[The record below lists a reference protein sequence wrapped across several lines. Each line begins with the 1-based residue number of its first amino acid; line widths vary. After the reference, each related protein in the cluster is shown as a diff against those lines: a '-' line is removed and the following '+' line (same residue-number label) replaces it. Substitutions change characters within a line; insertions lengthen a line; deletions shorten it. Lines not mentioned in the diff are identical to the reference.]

1 MQAALVVVAKA
12 FPFKIQSLY
21 LHRPV
26 QFHLYRPIFISNQA
40 FHMELFNEHSTIPTL
55 LRNVIANIHSPRE
68 TFLIHK
74 KSTVW
79 EEISYMH
86 TLDCADAVSS
96 FFLSK
101 GINKGDR
108 MGLMIDN
115 SPEYVYYDQGIQ
127 QIGAI
132 NVSIY
137 PTLSEHEVAYIINDS
152 GMRAILA
159 GNTFLFK
166 KILKIAANCRCL
178 EYIIP
183 AFPEYQKVTVPEDI
197 KAEIVSFDE
206 ILNRSGKITAAE
218 RAQIDAVRS
227 TIRPTDISS
236 LIYTSG
242 TTGTPKG
249 VMLSHSNF
257 VENVK
262 VCLQQI
268 PVIDETDTFLSFLP
282 LSHVFERTAT
292 YHVCCAQGCKVAFAQ
307 SLELLAKN
315 MAEIRPTVMNCVP
328 RLLEKIHDKAI
339 KSGTSGG
346 GLKSKIFLWA
356 LEAGQDYRQEKEA
369 GKNPGIIR
377 SAKKTIAEKLVFSKI
392 KEKTG
397 GRLKFMISGGAA
409 LPKNVGEFFGN
420 LGIKILEGFGLTET
434 SPVMAV
440 TEFHR
445 QIYGT
450 VGRVIPGIE
459 VGIQNVESKQMI
471 SIQTHESFEED
482 FECAEGEIIVR
493 GHCVMQGY
501 FNKPAETAEAIDKD
515 DWFHTGDI
523 GRFYKGNLQITDRLK
538 NMIVNAYGKNVYPTP
553 VESIYMKSLKIDQIF
568 LIGDKR
574 EYLTAIVIPNKENL
588 QEAFDLPESF
598 FQQGGVFINEKEIID
613 WIGQDLRK
621 LSGELAKFERIKN
634 FKIKRNPFSIEEGE
648 ITPTLKAKRKVI
660 EAKYAGVI
668 NEMYSG
674 VVDTD

>member
-1 MQAALVVVAKA
+1 
-12 FPFKIQSLY
+12 
-21 LHRPV
+21 
-26 QFHLYRPIFISNQA
+26 
-40 FHMELFNEHSTIPTL
+40 MELFNEHSTIPTL
-55 LRNVIANIHSPRE
+55 LRNVVANIHKPEE

-74 KSTVW
+74 KNAEW
-79 EEISYMH
+79 EEISYKH

-96 FFLSK
+96 FFLAK
-101 GINKGDR
+101 GITKGDR
-108 MGLMIDN
+108 MGLMIEN

-137 PTLSEHEVAYIINDS
+137 PTLSEQEVAYIVNDS
-152 GMRAILA
+152 GMRAILI
-159 GNTFLFK
+159 GNTFLYK
-166 KILKIAANCRCL
+166 KILKIADNCRHL

-183 AFPEYQKVTVPEDI
+183 AFPEYIKVAIPEDL
-197 KAEIVSFDE
+197 KAQVISFEE
-206 ILNRSGKITAAE
+206 ILATVGKLDVDQLEAIGKI
-218 RAQIDAVRS
+218 RS
-227 TIRPTDISS
+227 TVRPADVSS

-249 VMLSHSNF
+249 VMLTHSNF

-268 PVIDETDTFLSFLP
+268 PVIDETETFLSFLP

-292 YHVCCAQGCKVAFAQ
+292 YHVCCAQGCKIAYAQ

-315 MAEIRPTVMNCVP
+315 MAEVRPTVMSCVP

-339 KSGTSGG
+339 KSGTAGG
-346 GLKSKIFLWA
+346 GLKAKIFLWA
-356 LEAGQDYRQEKEA
+356 LEIGQEYRRIKEA
-369 GKNPGIIR
+369 GKNPGMIL
-377 SAKKTIAEKLVFSKI
+377 SAKKALAEKLVFSKI

-459 VGIQNVESKQMI
+459 IAIQNVESKQMI
-471 SIQTHESFEED
+471 SIQTHESFQED
-482 FECAEGEIIVR
+482 FECEEGEIIVR
-493 GHCVMQGY
+493 GHCVMKGY

-515 DWFHTGDI
+515 NWFHTGDI

-553 VESIYMKSLKIDQIF
+553 VENIYMKSLKIDQVF

-574 EYLTAIVIPNKENL
+574 EYLTAIIIPNKENL
-588 QEAFDLPESF
+588 QEAFKLPESF
-598 FQQGGVFINEKEIID
+598 FLKPETFIFEKEILD
-613 WIGQDLRK
+613 WIGQDIRK
-621 LSGELAKFERIKN
+621 LSNELAKFERIKN
-634 FKIKRNPFSIEEGE
+634 FMVKRNPFSLEEGE
-648 ITPTLKAKRKVI
+648 ITPTLKPKRKII
-660 EAKYAGVI
+660 EARYAGPI
-668 NEMYSG
+668 NEMYTEA
-674 VVDTD
+674 VDAD